1 MKYYAEYMQE
11 KGGEI
16 PYNIKRWVLKTIPIS
31 TKEQKSSMIE
41 GILCEARERKRS
53 ILWRM

>member
-11 KGGEI
+11 KGGKI

-31 TKEQKSSMIE
+31 TKEQKSSMI
-41 GILCEARERKRS
+41 
-53 ILWRM
+53 